1 MKGTH
6 LGELEEL
13 VLLTVGSL
21 YDEAYGVAIM
31 DEIKAQTARDLN
43 ISAVHAVLRR
53 LEEKKL
59 LTSKMGGATSERG
72 GRRKRMFSLTK
83 AGKMALDHNM
93 TIRTG
98 LYQKI
103 PNLTYQFST

>member
-1 MKGTH
+1 MKGNH

-31 DEIKAQTARDLN
+31 DEIRSQTGRDMN

-53 LEEKKL
+53 LEEKNFL
-59 LTSKMGGATSERG
+59 SSRMGGSTNERG
-72 GRRKRMFSLTK
+72 GRRKRLFSLTK
-83 AGKMALDHNM
+83 AGKTALDNNM
-93 TIRTG
+93 SIRTT

-103 PNLTYQFST
+103 PNLTYNFSR